1 MELFN
6 MQADFKNPYANMI
19 ILYTRCHTYVIN
31 NTNFVKSPGFAEV
44 IQWDF
49 VMSIVFHLSF
59 SLKSERLTCGDRIIS
74 V

>member
-6 MQADFKNPYANMI
+6 MQADFKNPYADMI
-19 ILYTRCHTYVIN
+19 ILNARCYTYVI
-31 NTNFVKSPGFAEV
+31 TESPGFAEV

-49 VMSIVFHLSF
+49 VISIVFHLSF
-59 SLKSERLTCGDRIIS
+59 SLKSERLKCGDRVIS